1 MQAQSVERPTILH
14 LFTPGKQASPFD
26 VNMAVDAGFQVVVP
40 YAHVDMEN
48 LAALTQD
55 AIFSRGPKGA
65 KKTGIFIGGRDV
77 VVAHDMLELA
87 EKSMFPP
94 FVVSVFADPSGSY
107 TTAAGMIACVER
119 QLRRVHGTGLDGKRV
134 LILGGTG
141 AVGRIAGVLC
151 AQSGAAVRLCS
162 HSDAKRAKA
171 AAELLSTRFKV
182 AMDGLLIDSA
192 AALQG
197 ELSDTDVVLA
207 TAAAGV
213 QVMGKEDLAA
223 AKSLLVAA
231 DVNAVPPSGIAGV
244 DVKHDGV
251 PIDGSG
257 GGGNTVGIGALAIG
271 DVKYQVQHR
280 LFVRMLEA
288 GKPVF
293 LGFAEALAV
302 ARELVADAG

>member
-40 YAHVDMEN
+40 YAHVEMDN

-77 VVAHDMLELA
+77 VVADDMLKLA

-119 QLRRVHGTGLDGKRV
+119 QLLKANGTSLDGKRV

-141 AVGRIAGVLC
+141 AVGRIAAVLC
-151 AQSGAAVRLCS
+151 AQSGAEVRLCS

-171 AAELLSTRFKV
+171 AAELLSKRFELV
-182 AMDGLLIDSA
+182 IDGLLIDSA
-192 AALQG
+192 ATLRRALA
-197 ELSDTDVVLA
+197 DTDVVLA

-213 QVMGKEDLAA
+213 QVMATEDLAA
-223 AKSLLVAA
+223 APRLLVAA
-231 DVNAVPPSGIAGV
+231 DVNAVPPAGIAGV

-251 PIDGSG
+251 PIEGSG
-257 GGGNTVGIGALAIG
+257 GKRAVGIGALAIG

-293 LGFAEALAV
+293 LGFPEALAM
-302 ARELVADAG
+302 ARELVADAA